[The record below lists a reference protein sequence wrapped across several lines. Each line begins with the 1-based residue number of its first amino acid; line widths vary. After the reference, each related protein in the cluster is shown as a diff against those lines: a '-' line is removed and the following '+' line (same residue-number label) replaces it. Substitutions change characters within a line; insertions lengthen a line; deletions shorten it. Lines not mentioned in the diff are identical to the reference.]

1 MAATFWVHIHASCRA
16 LLKRPTRFVVTPKNA
31 DSDRQW
37 RVAAPTLAV
46 LAVLVCAAA
55 IGLTVDRSAATL
67 NNVAFAVFHIVV
79 LSHGVSTAVFPRIAR
94 MTRATAATPVVRSA
108 IP

>member
-1 MAATFWVHIHASCRA
+1 
-16 LLKRPTRFVVTPKNA
+16 
-31 DSDRQW
+31 
-37 RVAAPTLAV
+37 
-46 LAVLVCAAA
+46 
-55 IGLTVDRSAATL
+55 L